1 MSTATILLKDRLKSK
16 DPTGR
21 RRQTV
26 RFGHTLET
34 LLIATNDEPALIT
47 MMLEKD
53 TLTKP
58 GISRPDASGTSETS
72 DKVAEDQQTR
82 VTTAEYPI
90 EALITDQ
97 ERRSSPMTDNAEHR
111 RVIPPVTPETS
122 LSGLRM
128 AQLAVLLAGQNASK
142 QQKMKLTNEQLE
154 Q

>member
-1 MSTATILLKDRLKSK
+1 MSTAATLLKDRLKSK

-34 LLIATNDEPALIT
+34 LLMATNDEPALIT
-47 MMLEKD
+47 LMLEKD

-58 GISRPDASGTSETS
+58 DISRPDASGTSEAL
-72 DKVAEDQQTR
+72 DKVAEDEETT
-82 VTTAEYPI
+82 VTTEEYPI
-90 EALITDQ
+90 ETSINDQ
-97 ERRSSPMTDNAEHR
+97 ERRSSPMTGKEEHH
-111 RVIPPVTPETS
+111 RVIPTAAPETS

-128 AQLAVLLAGQNASK
+128 AQLAVLLAGQNTSK
-142 QQKMKLTNEQLE
+142 QQKIKLTNEQLE